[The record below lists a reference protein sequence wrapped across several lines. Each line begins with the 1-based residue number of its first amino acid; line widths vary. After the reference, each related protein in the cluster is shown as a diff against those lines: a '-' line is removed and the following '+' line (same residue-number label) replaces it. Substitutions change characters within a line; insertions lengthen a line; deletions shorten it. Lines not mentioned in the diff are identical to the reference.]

1 MRKPLSRNG
10 DSRAAVSWEEGQK
23 GALFREKM
31 IPFSAT
37 RKRLSSCHCQE
48 KEVEFGS
55 RVGCKHPALASAG
68 WRLQGG
74 FPQKR
79 MKPVF
84 NNQQGSSHKATAS
97 SHETARVHRAVKP
110 KQASSLLHSITFPYG
125 DFLRNCLTFPIT
137 QAICSISRQDFEGF
151 NSSSFCC
158 QSTERHNDVNTVAAA
173 APRQEHAQGPPAIGS
188 TGSPHK
194 LTTWFT
200 WALYKLNLYDY
211 TFSQF
216 LQLLSTLCTF
226 SIINSYITL
235 ISGIRPQSK
244 FNHP

>member
-1 MRKPLSRNG
+1 
-10 DSRAAVSWEEGQK
+10 
-23 GALFREKM
+23 M
-31 IPFSAT
+31 IQFSAT
-37 RKRLSSCHCQE
+37 RKRLRSCHCRE

-55 RVGCKHPALASAG
+55 KVGCKHPALASAG
-68 WRLQGG
+68 WCLQWGG
-74 FPQKR
+74 FPKKR

-84 NNQQGSSHKATAS
+84 NNQRGSSHEATAL

-110 KQASSLLHSITFPYG
+110 KQASSLLRNITFAYG
-125 DFLRNCLTFPIT
+125 DFLWTCLTFPIT
-137 QAICSISRQDFEGF
+137 QAIRSISRRGFEAF

-158 QSTERHNDVNTVAAA
+158 QSTARHNDVNTAAAA
-173 APRQEHAQGPPAIGS
+173 APRQEDARALPAIGS

-200 WALYKLNLYDY
+200 WALYKLNLYGY

-216 LQLLSTLCTF
+216 LQLLSTLFTF

-235 ISGIRPQSK
+235 ISGICIRPQSN